1 MSEVTDADARAVLQ
15 EHGRKVGKRGRLSAG
30 QWDEYREV
38 IAGAPDIP
46 GDDHVTDLGDPPAP
60 KPWVLTPH
68 SSTSTPVDA
77 GPVSTPV
84 DARSSG
90 STPVDAEQR
99 PRRVEQP
106 GGGRIRSLWERR
118 PRGSAAAAPPPRGKN
133 RKGGGRGSRGKRDER
148 PWRPTAHV
156 IETTWQRLAQAAG
169 AIPPLQRILA
179 AQAPLAGIV
188 FEGQLRETIVD
199 RVLLQ
204 PAARFE
210 AQGEALAAMVGVPA
224 FTCLVAFRG
233 KAQMAPGPDGQPKVI
248 LQQDGQPLWDA
259 PTELGM
265 IAPLRYCLISWM
277 AVSQRYAEEVIAQGE
292 ATIEQARQ
300 ADEIIAWIFKVPDP
314 GATFEDVQAEARA
327 RAAGFTAPG
336 GPPPPPSRAHGSSA
350 FAPALTASVL
360 PPETVLK

>member
-1 MSEVTDADARAVLQ
+1 MSDGEVTDADARAVLK
-15 EHGRKVGKRGRLSAG
+15 EHGREVGNRGRLSAG
-30 QWDEYREV
+30 QWDEYRAI

-46 GDDHVTDLGDPPAP
+46 GDDHVTDLGDPAP
-60 KPWVLTPH
+60 PRV
-68 SSTSTPVDA
+68 TSTPVDA
-77 GPVSTPV
+77 PSP
-84 DARSSG
+84 ARATSI
-90 STPVDAEQR
+90 PVDAEQR

-133 RKGGGRGSRGKRDER
+133 RKGGGRGRGGKRDER

-179 AQAPLAGIV
+179 AQAPLAGVV

-233 KAQMAPGPDGQPKVI
+233 KAQMAPGPDGQPRVI

-277 AVSQRYAEEVIAQGE
+277 SVSQRYAEEVIAQGE
-292 ATIEQARQ
+292 ATLEQARQ

-336 GPPPPPSRAHGSSA
+336 GPPPPPPRSHGSSA

-360 PPETVLK
+360 PQGTVLE